1 MNYFIIHFATV
12 VNQIYRFHT
21 TKYNYKQIIILIMGN
36 VIFVDRKITDVFFIE
51 KLNFMQC
58 VIKRNMAVGL
68 VL

>member
-1 MNYFIIHFATV
+1 MNYFIILFATV

-21 TKYNYKQIIILIMGN
+21 TKHNYLQIIILIMGN